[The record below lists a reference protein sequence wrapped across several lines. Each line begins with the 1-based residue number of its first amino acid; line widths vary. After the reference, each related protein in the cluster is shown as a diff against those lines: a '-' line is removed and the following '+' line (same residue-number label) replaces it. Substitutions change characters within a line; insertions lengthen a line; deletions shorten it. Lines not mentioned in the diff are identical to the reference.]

1 MKKVVLSIVML
12 FFLMIVCRA
21 EVDLAK
27 NSKSAMLIESTTGK
41 ILFEKNSH
49 EKRSPAS
56 MTKIMTLLLTME
68 SLEKGNIKL
77 EDKVFI
83 SKNASSMGGTQI
95 FVAENTYVSV
105 NNLLKGI
112 GIASA
117 NDASVAI
124 AEYIGGTEENFV
136 AMMNKRAKEL
146 GCQNTNFK
154 NSHGLDE
161 KDHYSTASDI
171 SIIAREL
178 VKYPLAIKTTS
189 TYEDYIEVSGENHW
203 LVNTNK
209 LVKFYNGIDGLKTG
223 YTDNALYCLTA
234 TMNKNN
240 MRLISVVMG
249 VNTKDNRSSDTVAMM
264 EYGYSMYGSQS
275 IISKSKFEETM
286 IIDNAANREVKYAL
300 ENDVNLIVDKNT
312 KDIKYNIEKELLN
325 VKAPLKKGDKIGTL
339 YLSYDKNTYEYNL
352 IVKEDVKKASYFKIF
367 GNLFR
372 DMTSGIKMK

>member
-286 IIDNAANREVKYAL
+286 IIDNAANREVKYTL